1 MKSGGKKFF
10 LIGVLVLLVVTIPLT
25 LYFVKQ
31 QQDLRSSAAPS
42 SNLSLVPSKNS
53 VSVGEIFTVDIILDP
68 GNNIPSF
75 VKFALQYDPQKLAV
89 SQLTPDSQNIS
100 ITLDGPDIASS
111 SGTVNVEFGINK
123 AITGYDPTIDIGKP
137 FKVATLQ
144 VEALERTDT
153 PTQIAFDFP
162 GGTQV
167 LSIATDDNPGENVL
181 VNAPPTLITILDG
194 IGSPSPTPIASPSAT
209 ITPSVTVMPSPT
221 EAPNVMPICTNL
233 EIIPASGSAPLVAQ
247 FIARGNDPDGQI
259 TKATFNFG
267 DGQVIDVTSGLGSA
281 SATVEQSH
289 TYNSANT
296 YSVNVVFTDNRA
308 GSSVACTQSIIVNAS
323 ETTQPDTQSPVIETA
338 PTAVPTLAAP
348 GSIGTAIGVGGA
360 VILTVIGGILLF
372 IL

>member
-10 LIGVLVLLVVTIPLT
+10 LIGILALLILTIPLT

-42 SNLSLVPSKNS
+42 SNLSLVPSANT
-53 VSVGEIFTVDIILDP
+53 VSVGEIFTIDVILDP

-75 VKFALQYDPQKLAV
+75 VKFALQYDPQKLSI

-100 ITLDGPDIASS
+100 VTLDGPTIASS
-111 SGTVNVEFGINK
+111 SGMVNVEFGINK
-123 AITGYDPTIDIGKP
+123 AITGYDPTVDIGQP

-144 VEALERTDT
+144 VEAVEKTDT
-153 PTQIAFDFP
+153 PTQVAFDFP
-162 GGTQV
+162 GETQV

-181 VNAPPTLITILDG
+181 VNAPPTLITILGGED
-194 IGSPSPTPIASPSAT
+194 PSPTQPP
-209 ITPSVTVMPSPT
+209 ITPSAPPTTPTPT
-221 EAPNVMPICTNL
+221 ETPNVIPVCTNL
-233 EIIPASGSAPLVAQ
+233 EVTPASGSAPLVVQ
-247 FIARGNDPDGQI
+247 FTAKGNDPDGQI

-289 TYNSANT
+289 TYNTANT
-296 YSVNVVFTDNRA
+296 YSVNVVFTDNRG
-308 GSSVACTQSIIVNAS
+308 GSSVACTQSVLAS
-323 ETTQPDTQSPVIETA
+323 ATTQPETQSPNTDM
-338 PTAVPTLAAP
+338 PTATPTLAPP